1 MASRLSNP
9 SVDITKLEYKEAIEY
24 LQDQNVQI
32 ALLTKLPDP
41 LQPRAVDVT
50 FYAPRGMT
58 LCVFNAG
65 QLVLTHETTV
75 KTLVLQLQTLLDSVT
90 AENGSL
96 LHFSDSLI
104 VCEIDVRVEGN
115 LMTASLPAIK
125 GVPSFAPED
134 IGMFPRFQL
143 HLI

>member
-1 MASRLSNP
+1 
-9 SVDITKLEYKEAIEY
+9 
-24 LQDQNVQI
+24 
-32 ALLTKLPDP
+32 
-41 LQPRAVDVT
+41 
-50 FYAPRGMT
+50 MT
-58 LCVFNAG
+58 LCVFDAG
-65 QLVLTHETTV
+65 QFVLTHETTL

-90 AENGSL
+90 AENDSL

-115 LMTASLPAIK
+115 PMTASLPAIK

-134 IGMFPRFQL
+134 TGMFPRFQL